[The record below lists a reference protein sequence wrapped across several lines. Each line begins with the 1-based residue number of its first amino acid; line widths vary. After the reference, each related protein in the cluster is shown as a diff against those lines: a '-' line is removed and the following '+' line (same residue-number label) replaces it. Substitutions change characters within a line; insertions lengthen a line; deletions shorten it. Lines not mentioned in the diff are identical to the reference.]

1 MQISCLAYK
10 CLIKTFDNDHKMYIL
25 DCLWHE
31 YKNNFIVISLNMV
44 YWCIYVHMGMPER
57 KVSNLLSHYS
67 HYFWNKIF
75 HWTWCSSIR
84 VDCLIGAFRNPPVSS
99 SLCCYYKRMPLHPA
113 FYMGV
118 EIWTQVP
125 MLILLAPH
133 SLQKWFLLSWTEKQT
148 FTPIPHLS

>member
-1 MQISCLAYK
+1 MTIKCTSFIVYDMSTKIIS
-10 CLIKTFDNDHKMYIL
+10 F
-25 DCLWHE
+25 
-31 YKNNFIVISLNMV
+31 VISLNMV

-118 EIWTQVP
+118 EIWTQVS

-133 SLQKWFLLSWTEKQT
+133 SLQKWFLLSWTENKVHSHT
-148 FTPIPHLS
+148 SSFLRVNVIFT